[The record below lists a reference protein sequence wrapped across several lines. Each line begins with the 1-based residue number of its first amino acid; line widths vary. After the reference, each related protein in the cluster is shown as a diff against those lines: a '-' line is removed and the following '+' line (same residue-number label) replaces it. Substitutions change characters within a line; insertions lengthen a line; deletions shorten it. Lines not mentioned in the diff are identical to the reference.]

1 MATDQVP
8 EIALSDDRVSVTD
21 LEITDPFVVE
31 YFEKFDDE
39 EEQKN
44 AFKRVLKIGVMTIG
58 LAETSQ
64 QEEFVERKFT
74 EMQHELQEEIDRIE
88 EEVEKKFGDDGDVP
102 KIFDDHLG
110 EDGHLKKHIEEAFS
124 EDGPFKQRLDEELG
138 ENGERIQAAL
148 DPDNEGSP
156 TYRLEKRLKSEINSI
171 REKIVEEETEAD
183 IRKQTYLK
191 GGDFEDSIQEI
202 LNEIVRQ
209 TPNNVEYTGDT
220 TGEMERKVGDFVV
233 TLADTGQRIVVEA
246 KTESYSTKNIK
257 NEMAEA
263 IQNRDA
269 QYGLFVTDTLEN
281 LPRTKTGWFH
291 EFPDQ
296 NTVVVAMRETTDEDL
311 EPGYLRIAFNWARMR
326 AVQAYAETGSGFD
339 PEKLQ
344 SEITEIEESIG
355 QFKTIRGQCTEIRK
369 SRERIEEMLD
379 EVERDIK
386 NRIGSIEAELIK
398 AEE

>member
-31 YFEKFDDE
+31 YFEKFDDG

-88 EEVEKKFGDDGDVP
+88 EEVEEKFGDDGDVP

-202 LNEIVRQ
+202 LNGIVRQ

-296 NTVVVAMRETTDEDL
+296 NIVVVAMRETTDEDL